1 MPNDKADKCFLYIL
15 QSVNSGKYY
24 VGISSDPVRRL
35 EFHNTIETGYT
46 SRYRPWK
53 IVYTKCYSTRDE
65 ARKAEQKLK
74 RWKSR
79 AMIKKVINRE
89 VEI

>member
-1 MPNDKADKCFLYIL
+1 M
-15 QSVNSGKYY
+15 
-24 VGISSDPVRRL
+24 GISSDPERRL
-35 EFHNTIETGYT
+35 KFHNSIEKGHT